1 MLLWVSVLTL
11 LFLALPAQ
19 SVHYQDVPTD
29 TATPATTQVV
39 AASGTPQPATELD
52 ATQVITPT
60 ISIQYPTSG
69 QALQGSIAISGSS
82 MVENFSSAELLFAYE
97 VDPSDTWFL
106 IQSYNR
112 PISSGT
118 LALWDTT
125 TITDGTY
132 RLRLAVWLTDGS
144 MIEQTISSLR
154 VRNYTP
160 IETDTPTP
168 LASPSLTPLPGQAAE
183 TPIPSVT
190 PTAPATL
197 IAPTSTPL
205 PTNPA
210 IVTSADYLSN
220 LTRGAL
226 IALVAFI
233 MIGLY
238 LGIQRLRR

>member
-144 MIEQTISSLR
+144 MIEQTSSSLR

-160 IETDTPTP
+160 IETNTPTP
-168 LASPSLTPLPGQAAE
+168 L
-183 TPIPSVT
+183 T
-190 PTAPATL
+190 PTATL
-197 IAPTSTPL
+197 PPGETPVPTPTTTIVPPTVTLL
-205 PTNPA
+205 PTNP
-210 IVTSADYLSN
+210 VELTSIKVSESLGK
-220 LTRGAL
+220 GAL
-226 IALVAFI
+226 AIFGLFA
-233 MIGLY
+233 MIGIYQLVK
-238 LGIQRLRR
+238 RRNRG